1 MFLGN
6 SPLLL
11 PKVSLL
17 ETGVAGASGDKPG
30 ESGVSSSYSLI
41 FVFDY
46 NEDQIDV
53 VQFREKFAFR
63 ITRFATQHSF
73 ATHSVQLRMR
83 GCC

>member
-30 ESGVSSSYSLI
+30 ESGASSSYSI
-41 FVFDY
+41 IDVFDY
-46 NEDQIDV
+46 NEDQMNI
-53 VQFREKFAFR
+53 K
-63 ITRFATQHSF
+63 
-73 ATHSVQLRMR
+73 
-83 GCC
+83 